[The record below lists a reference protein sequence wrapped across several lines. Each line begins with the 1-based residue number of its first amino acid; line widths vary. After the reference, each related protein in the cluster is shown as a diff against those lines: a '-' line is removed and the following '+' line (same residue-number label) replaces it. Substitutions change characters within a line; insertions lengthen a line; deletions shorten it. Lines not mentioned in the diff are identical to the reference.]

1 MKEKVNKLINVIKK
15 DGIIKA
21 SKKTIKYLNTNYLN
35 KLNLISKIDFKRNKE
50 NYIQELDAIFKQ
62 KYDRVVVWRG
72 NFGWNVPLYQRPQHM
87 AKHMSNNKTLI
98 LYEVTKFTDKVKTIK
113 KVNNNLYLVNFNNI
127 DYSKLVFSKLNN
139 IKKPKYLQIY
149 STEWQMSLETMK
161 SYIKNGFKVIYEY
174 IDELTADIAGTN
186 SLPKNITD
194 KFNYAIKDTKNVYIV
209 ATADKLYN
217 DIIDKRGATKLIFC
231 TNGVDYEFLKH
242 FDKYQLEDE
251 YLKIINNGKINVG
264 YYGALAKWFDYEL
277 IRKISKTNK
286 YNIILFGVKYDDSFD
301 KSHIAEEENVYY
313 MGVKQYEVLKYYA
326 KELDILTIPFL
337 INDITKSTS
346 PLKLFEYMALNKP
359 IVTTDMNECRK
370 YKSVMIGKTH
380 KAFLKT
386 LEIAQENKNDKRYI
400 KLLDKEAKENSWN
413 SKAKLITD
421 YLKDEEQELL

>member
-1 MKEKVNKLINVIKK
+1 M
-15 DGIIKA
+15 
-21 SKKTIKYLNTNYLN
+21 
-35 KLNLISKIDFKRNKE
+35 
-50 NYIQELDAIFKQ
+50 
-62 KYDRVVVWRG
+62 
-72 NFGWNVPLYQRPQHM
+72 
-87 AKHMSNNKTLI
+87 
-98 LYEVTKFTDKVKTIK
+98 
-113 KVNNNLYLVNFNNI
+113 
-127 DYSKLVFSKLNN
+127 
-139 IKKPKYLQIY
+139 
-149 STEWQMSLETMK
+149 
-161 SYIKNGFKVIYEY
+161 
-174 IDELTADIAGTN
+174 
-186 SLPKNITD
+186 PKNITD

-400 KLLDKEAKENSWN
+400 KLLDKEAKENSWD